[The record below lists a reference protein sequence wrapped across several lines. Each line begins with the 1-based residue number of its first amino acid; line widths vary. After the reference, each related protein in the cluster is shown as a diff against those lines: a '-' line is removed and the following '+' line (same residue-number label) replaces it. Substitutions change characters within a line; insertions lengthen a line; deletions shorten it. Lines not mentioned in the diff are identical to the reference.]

1 LLAGIGKQN
10 LVAGI
15 GGSGRVHLCAPPG
28 SAPEES
34 RVRRFGSKAGLLGF
48 AATLPIA
55 VAFGL
60 KPSSALQSQV
70 RPEREAA
77 ITREQATFPHG
88 KPKHQTIGCS
98 KCHTIAPG
106 TIDETRFTGHES
118 CLGCHNLAAE
128 DILRPVTF
136 CGICHNGRAFSKQQ
150 PALFKYPK
158 VAGSTDFGIGFS
170 HPSHLKPRLQTGF
183 NPASLN
189 NPLLNLS
196 VLGGD
201 TPSCGD
207 CHRPNDPVG
216 PNKAEMNTATG
227 HPSCF
232 VCHGDHPL
240 ARPAMSEC
248 AECHRLN
255 GPRYPH
261 YYGTVKDFK
270 HPDHVYDTRPIIK
283 AEVRF
288 PRRPDYLC
296 SECHQSAASAAS
308 LNEIR
313 LPQQNYCNQCHNGRL
328 GLPDPLSK
336 EVIDSLG
343 RR

>member
-1 LLAGIGKQN
+1 L
-10 LVAGI
+10 
-15 GGSGRVHLCAPPG
+15 R
-28 SAPEES
+28 
-34 RVRRFGSKAGLLGF
+34 SKAGWLGLAF
-48 AATLPIA
+48 TLPIA
-55 VAFGL
+55 LSFGL
-60 KPSSALQSQV
+60 KSSSALQSQV
-70 RPEREAA
+70 RPEREPVV
-77 ITREQATFPHG
+77 TREQAAFPHG
-88 KPKHQTIGCS
+88 KPKHKTLECS
-98 KCHTIAPG
+98 KCHKIEPG
-106 TIDETRFTGHES
+106 KIDETRFTGHES
-118 CLGCHNLAAE
+118 CIGCHNLALE
-128 DILRPVTF
+128 DIVRPVTF

-158 VAGSTDFGIGFS
+158 QGVATDFGIGFA
-170 HPSHLKPRLQTGF
+170 HPAHLKPRNNPGF
-183 NPASLN
+183 NRASLT

-201 TPSCGD
+201 TPRCDD
-207 CHRPNDPVG
+207 CH
-216 PNKAEMNTATG
+216 KTSEMVKGGMAGEKTPEINTATG

-232 VCHGDHPL
+232 VCHGDKPL

-248 AECHRLN
+248 GECHQLN

-270 HPDHVYDTRPIIK
+270 HADHVYDTRPIIK

-288 PRRPDYLC
+288 PRAPDYLC
-296 SECHQSAASAAS
+296 SECHQTAVRAGS
-308 LNEIR
+308 LAEIR
-313 LPQQNYCNQCHNGRL
+313 LPELQYCNQCHNGRL